1 MTNTVKTYIVRIS
14 MFATAAA
21 AVLGGA
27 AAVTTATAA
36 ADDLH
41 WSVVADGTCP
51 SDMHWSIPL
60 QLCVAGVPD
69 DMHW

>member
-1 MTNTVKTYIVRIS
+1 MTNSIKTHIVRIS
-14 MFATAAA
+14 MIATAAA

-27 AAVTTATAA
+27 AATTAAA
-36 ADDLH
+36 ADDTH
-41 WSVVADGTCP
+41 GSVVADGTCP